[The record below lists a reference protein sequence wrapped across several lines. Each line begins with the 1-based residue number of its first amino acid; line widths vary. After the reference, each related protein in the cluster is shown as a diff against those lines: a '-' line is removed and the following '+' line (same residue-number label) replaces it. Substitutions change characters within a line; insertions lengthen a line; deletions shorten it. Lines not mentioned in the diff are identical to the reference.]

1 MGTSMQG
8 CLDTVL
14 KAAEDTYEKC
24 SHATRR
30 VLTGIE
36 NTCCRSIIS
45 KTRTRSAL
53 LVGLDNAGK
62 TSVLCCLPPVRD
74 KLHRWMVANDVE
86 ELFTAPTTSMQ
97 LVTFKQARSSQHR
110 CHRRAIVSWRIWD
123 CSGQGRYRSLWMSYC
138 SQVQAV
144 IFVVDVTDVDRVAI
158 ARRELHTLYAHPAL
172 ALPLLILA
180 NKCDGSTATPL
191 KPPEGGAK
199 APLNAEAV
207 KAALNLETLQLHLR
221 LDLKVIETSA
231 ESGKGVETAFQWFT
245 DKVRW

>member
-1 MGTSMQG
+1 
-8 CLDTVL
+8 
-14 KAAEDTYEKC
+14 
-24 SHATRR
+24 
-30 VLTGIE
+30 
-36 NTCCRSIIS
+36 
-45 KTRTRSAL
+45 
-53 LVGLDNAGK
+53 
-62 TSVLCCLPPVRD
+62 
-74 KLHRWMVANDVE
+74 
-86 ELFTAPTTSMQ
+86 MQ

-172 ALPLLILA
+172 KALPLLILA

-231 ESGKGVETAFQWFT
+231 ESGKGVETAFQWVT